1 MTDLHAI
8 RARARADLHAHA
20 AVAASYLPPGGGPSV
35 PVTVRVQQGARLVR
49 QGGGNFETVEID
61 DDAVTLVF
69 ARSELANPEVGAVVT
84 VTETAEQFRLARL
97 VGVTVIETRAIVER
111 V

>member
-1 MTDLHAI
+1 VATLHEV
-8 RARARADLHAHA
+8 RTRARADLHAKA
-20 AVAASYLPPGGGPSV
+20 GLSAVYDPPGAGATV

-49 QGGGNFETVEID
+49 QGGGEFETIELD
-61 DDAVTLVF
+61 DDSVTLVF
-69 ARSELANPEVGAVVT
+69 ARSELPNPEVGAVVT

-97 VGVTVIETRAIVER
+97 VGVTTLETRAIVER